1 MVETK
6 KVLFIGPP
14 GTGKTTIKHVFFEM
28 VSPLKL
34 LKNTLDPTRGINS
47 SIYSF
52 FELDLGVF
60 DLAGQE
66 NEDWFSKDSNIFKHS
81 NLIICVLDINRYLRE
96 NIEFIGDVIRIQ
108 NDLKLSN
115 CSIAILL
122 HKIDLIEP
130 LYLQQ
135 KLKAINDYLIN
146 EKRQYMNSQIYATS
160 ITKKYFLQTYDI
172 ISQLF
177 CDLLNYKIGSI
188 NEKACQDLKLDLQIV
203 VQYSDLMEHNI
214 TDLFYDL
221 DLSNKDA
228 TPRLERLE
236 KLGFL
241 EFSDNTSN
249 FHLTERANFLK
260 SGIQLENTDEKEKET
275 KINKILE
282 SLYIFSN
289 LNQKKE
295 V

>member
-1 MVETK
+1 MVDTK

-14 GTGKTTIKHVFFEM
+14 GTGKTTIKSVFFEM

-34 LKNTLDPTRGINS
+34 LKNTLDPTRGKNS

-52 FELDLGVF
+52 FNLDLGVF

-66 NEDWFSKDSNIFKHS
+66 NENWFNKEKSVFNHT
-81 NLIICVLDINRYLRE
+81 NLIICVLDINRYLGE

-108 NDLKLSN
+108 NDLKLTN

-135 KLKAINDYLIN
+135 KLKAINNYLLK
-146 EKRQYMNSQIYATS
+146 EKRQDLSSHIYPTS
-160 ITKKYFLQTYDI
+160 ITKKYFLETYDI
-172 ISQLF
+172 MSQLF
-177 CDLLNYKIGSI
+177 SNLTNCKTEPRY
-188 NEKACQDLKLDLQIV
+188 EKVFQDFKLDLQII
-203 VQYSDLMEHNI
+203 VQYSDLKEHKI

-221 DLSNKDA
+221 NLSSKDA
-228 TPRLERLE
+228 TPRLNRLE
-236 KLGFL
+236 KLGFI
-241 EFSDNTSN
+241 EFSENSHN
-249 FHLTERANFLK
+249 FYLTERANFFKLGLK
-260 SGIQLENTDEKEKET
+260 SEEIDEKET

-289 LNQKKE
+289 INQKNE
-295 V
+295 M

>member
-6 KVLFIGPP
+6 KVIFFGPP
-14 GTGKTTIKHVFFEM
+14 GTGKTTIKYVFFEM

-34 LKNTLDPTRGINS
+34 LKNALDPTRGINS

-66 NEDWFSKDSNIFKHS
+66 NDVWFNKDNKIFNQT
-81 NLIICVLDINRYLRE
+81 NLIICVLDVNRYLKE
-96 NIEFIGDVIRIQ
+96 NMEFIQDVIKLQ
-108 NDLKLSN
+108 KDLKLSS

-122 HKIDLIEP
+122 HKIDLIES
-130 LYLQQ
+130 LYLRQ
-135 KLKAINDYLIN
+135 KLKAISDFLTN
-146 EKRQYMNSQIYATS
+146 EKRQDIVSMIYPTS
-160 ITKKYFLQTYDI
+160 ITKKYFLETYDV

-177 CDLLNYKIGSI
+177 CNVIRHKIGPI
-188 NEKACQDLKLDLQIV
+188 NEKRFQDLKLDLQII
-203 VQYSDLMEHNI
+203 VQYSDLKEHKI
-214 TDLFYDL
+214 SDLFYDL
-221 DLSNKDA
+221 DISNKDA
-228 TPRLERLE
+228 TPRLKRLE

-241 EFSDNTSN
+241 KFSDNAPK
-249 FHLTERANFLK
+249 FHLTERANFFKLGLK
-260 SGIQLENTDEKEKET
+260 SEKIDEKDT
-275 KINKILE
+275 KINKVLE

-289 LNQKKE
+289 LNQKDE

>member
-1 MVETK
+1 MVDTK
-6 KVLFIGPP
+6 KVIFIGPP
-14 GTGKTTIKHVFFEM
+14 GTGKTTIKNVFFEM

-34 LKNTLDPTRGINS
+34 LKNALDPTRGINS

-66 NEDWFSKDSNIFKHS
+66 NADWFSKEKNIFNHT
-81 NLIICVLDINRYLRE
+81 NLIICVLDINRYLGE
-96 NIEFIGDVIRIQ
+96 NIEFISDIIRIQ

-146 EKRQYMNSQIYATS
+146 ENRQEVSSQIYPTS
-160 ITKKYFLQTYDI
+160 ITKKYFLETFDI

-177 CDLLNYKIGSI
+177 CNLIRYKIGSI
-188 NEKACQDLKLDLQIV
+188 NEKVLQDLRVDLGII
-203 VQYSDLMEHNI
+203 VQYSDLQEHKI

-221 DLSNKDA
+221 NLSNKDA
-228 TPRLERLE
+228 IPRLKRLE

-241 EFSDNTSN
+241 EFSENSRN
-249 FHLTERANFLK
+249 FHLTERADFLEL
-260 SGIQLENTDEKEKET
+260 GLESEDINEKET
-275 KINKILE
+275 KINKVLE

-289 LNQKKE
+289 VNHKKE

>member
-14 GTGKTTIKHVFFEM
+14 GTGKTTIKNVFFEM
-28 VSPLKL
+28 VNPLKL

-66 NEDWFSKDSNIFKHS
+66 NDDWFSKDSNIFNHT
-81 NLIICVLDINRYLRE
+81 NLIICVLDINRYLGE
-96 NIEFIGDVIRIQ
+96 NIEFISDVIRIQ

-130 LYLQQ
+130 LYLQR

-146 EKRQYMNSQIYATS
+146 EKRQDMSFQIYPTS
-160 ITKKYFLQTYDI
+160 ITKKYFLETYDI
-172 ISQLF
+172 MSHLF
-177 CDLLNYKIGSI
+177 SNLIGYKIGSI
-188 NEKACQDLKLDLQIV
+188 NEKLFQDFKIDLQII
-203 VQYSDLMEHNI
+203 VQYSDQKEHKI

-221 DLSNKDA
+221 DISSKDA
-228 TPRLERLE
+228 TPRLKRLE

-241 EFSDNTSN
+241 EFLENSHN
-249 FHLTERANFLK
+249 FQLTERADFFRLGLK
-260 SGIQLENTDEKEKET
+260 SEEIDEKET

-289 LNQKKE
+289 LNQKK
-295 V
+295 

>member
-14 GTGKTTIKHVFFEM
+14 GTGKTTIKTVFFEM
-28 VSPLKL
+28 VNPLKL

-52 FELDLGVF
+52 FNLELGVF

-66 NEDWFSKDSNIFKHS
+66 NENWFSKESTIFNNS
-81 NLIICVLDINRYLRE
+81 NLIICVLDINSYLGE
-96 NIEFIGDVIRIQ
+96 IIEFIDDVIRIQ
-108 NDLKLSN
+108 NDLKLIN
-115 CSIAILL
+115 CSIVILL
-122 HKIDLIEP
+122 HKIDLIKP
-130 LYLQQ
+130 LYLRQ
-135 KLKAINDYLIN
+135 KLKAINDNLRN
-146 EKRQYMNSQIYATS
+146 EKKQDMSTQIYPTS
-160 ITKKYFLQTYDI
+160 ITKKYFLETYDI

-177 CDLLNYKIGSI
+177 SKLTDYKTGSM
-188 NEKACQDLKLDLQIV
+188 NEKVFQDFKLDLQII
-203 VQYSDLMEHNI
+203 VQYSDLKEYKI
-214 TDLFYDL
+214 IDLFYDL
-221 DLSNKDA
+221 DLSRKNA
-228 TPRLERLE
+228 TPRLKKLE

-241 EFSDNTSN
+241 KFTEKSN
-249 FHLTERANFLK
+249 NFQLTERANFFKLGLN
-260 SGIQLENTDEKEKET
+260 SGDIDEKEN

-289 LNQKKE
+289 LNQKTE

>member
-14 GTGKTTIKHVFFEM
+14 GTGKTTIKNVFFEM

-66 NEDWFSKDSNIFKHS
+66 NEDWFSKDSNIFNHT
-81 NLIICVLDINRYLRE
+81 NLIICVLDINRYLGE
-96 NIEFIGDVIRIQ
+96 NIDFIGDVIKIQ
-108 NDLKLSN
+108 DDLKLGN

-135 KLKAINDYLIN
+135 KLKAINDYLKN
-146 EKRQYMNSQIYATS
+146 EKRQDLSTQIFPTS
-160 ITKKYFLQTYDI
+160 ITKKYFIETYDI
-172 ISQLF
+172 VSQLF
-177 CDLLNYKIGSI
+177 CNLIKDKIESI
-188 NEKACQDLKLDLQIV
+188 NEEIFKDFRLDLQIIL
-203 VQYSDLMEHNI
+203 QYSDLKEHLI

-221 DLSNKDA
+221 DLSSKD
-228 TPRLERLE
+228 TTLRLKRLE

-241 EFSDNTSN
+241 EFSKNSRYFN
-249 FHLTERANFLK
+249 LTERASFFKLGLK
-260 SGIQLENTDEKEKET
+260 SEEIDEKET

-289 LNQKKE
+289 LIQKNG

>member
-14 GTGKTTIKHVFFEM
+14 GTGKTTIKNVFFEM

-66 NEDWFSKDSNIFKHS
+66 NDDWFSKERNIFNHT
-81 NLIICVLDINRYLRE
+81 NLIICVLDINRYLGE
-96 NIEFIGDVIRIQ
+96 NIEFISDVIGIQ

-146 EKRQYMNSQIYATS
+146 EKRQDLSFQIYPTS
-160 ITKKYFLQTYDI
+160 ITKKYFLETYDI

-177 CDLLNYKIGSI
+177 CNLIKYKIGPI
-188 NEKACQDLKLDLQIV
+188 NEKVFQDLKLDLQII
-203 VQYSDLMEHNI
+203 VQYSDLKDHKI

-221 DLSNKDA
+221 DLSSKDA
-228 TPRLERLE
+228 SPRLKRLE

-241 EFSDNTSN
+241 EFSENSHN
-249 FHLTERANFLK
+249 FQLTERADFFRLGLK
-260 SGIQLENTDEKEKET
+260 SEEIDEKET

-289 LNQKKE
+289 LNQKNE
-295 V
+295 L

>member
-1 MVETK
+1 MVDTK

-14 GTGKTTIKHVFFEM
+14 GTGKTTIKSVFFEM

-34 LKNTLDPTRGINS
+34 LKNTLDPTRGKNS

-52 FELDLGVF
+52 FNLDLGVF

-66 NEDWFSKDSNIFKHS
+66 NENWFNKEKSVFNHT
-81 NLIICVLDINRYLRE
+81 NLIICVLDINRYLGE

-108 NDLKLSN
+108 NDLKLTN

-135 KLKAINDYLIN
+135 KLKAINNYLLK
-146 EKRQYMNSQIYATS
+146 EKRQDLSSHIYPTS
-160 ITKKYFLQTYDI
+160 ITKKYFLETYDI
-172 ISQLF
+172 MSQLF
-177 CDLLNYKIGSI
+177 SNLTNCNAEPSY
-188 NEKACQDLKLDLQIV
+188 EKLFQDFKLDLEII
-203 VQYSDLMEHNI
+203 VQYSDLKEHKI
-214 TDLFYDL
+214 TELFYDL
-221 DLSNKDA
+221 NFSSKDA
-228 TPRLERLE
+228 TPRLNRLE
-236 KLGFL
+236 KLGFI
-241 EFSDNTSN
+241 EFSENSHN
-249 FHLTERANFLK
+249 FQLTERANFFKLGLK
-260 SGIQLENTDEKEKET
+260 AEEIDEKET

-289 LNQKKE
+289 LNQKNE
-295 V
+295 L

>member
-14 GTGKTTIKHVFFEM
+14 GTGKSTIKNIFFEM

-34 LKNTLDPTRGINS
+34 LKNTLVPTRGINS

-52 FELDLGVF
+52 FNLDLGVF

-66 NEDWFSKDSNIFKHS
+66 NENWFSKDNSIFNHA
-81 NLIICVLDINRYLRE
+81 NLIFCVLDINRYLGE

-108 NDLKLSN
+108 NDLKLTN
-115 CSIAILL
+115 CSISILL

-130 LYLQQ
+130 LYLQK
-135 KLKAINDYLIN
+135 KLKAINDYLIK
-146 EKRQYMNSQIYATS
+146 EKRQDLSSHIYPTS
-160 ITKKYFLQTYDI
+160 IAKKYFLETYDI
-172 ISQLF
+172 MSQLF
-177 CDLLNYKIGSI
+177 SNLTNCKTEPSY
-188 NEKACQDLKLDLQIV
+188 EKVFQDFKLDLQII
-203 VQYSDLMEHNI
+203 VQYSDLKEHKL

-221 DLSNKDA
+221 NFSSKDA
-228 TPRLERLE
+228 MSRLYRLE

-241 EFSDNTSN
+241 EFSENSHN
-249 FHLTERANFLK
+249 FQLTERANFFKLGLK
-260 SGIQLENTDEKEKET
+260 SEEIDEKET

-289 LNQKKE
+289 LNQKNE

>member
-1 MVETK
+1 MAETK
-6 KVLFIGPP
+6 KIVFVGPP
-14 GTGKTTIKHVFFEM
+14 NTGKTTIKKVFFEM

-34 LKNTLDPTRGINS
+34 LKNSLDPTRGINS

-66 NEDWFSKDSNIFKHS
+66 NENWFSKDSNIFNHA
-81 NLIICVLDINRYLRE
+81 NLIICVLDISRYLRE
-96 NIEFIGDVIRIQ
+96 IIEFIGDVIRIQ
-108 NDLKLSN
+108 KDLKLIN

-135 KLKAINDYLIN
+135 KLKAINDYLI
-146 EKRQYMNSQIYATS
+146 KKKKQDMSSHIYPTS
-160 ITKKYFLQTYDI
+160 ITKKYFLETYDI

-177 CDLLNYKIGSI
+177 SNLADYKIGSRYD
-188 NEKACQDLKLDLQIV
+188 KVFQDFKLDLQII
-203 VQYSDLMEHNI
+203 VQYSDLKEHKI

-221 DLSNKDA
+221 DLLSKDT
-228 TPRLERLE
+228 TPRLKRLE

-241 EFSDNTSN
+241 EFSENSHN
-249 FHLTERANFLK
+249 FQLTERANFFKLGLK
-260 SGIQLENTDEKEKET
+260 AEEIDEKAT

-289 LNQKKE
+289 LNQKNE

>member
-6 KVLFIGPP
+6 KVVFIGPP
-14 GTGKTTIKHVFFEM
+14 GTGKTTIKKVFFEM

-34 LKNTLDPTRGINS
+34 LKNALDPTRGINS

-52 FELDLGVF
+52 FDLDLGVF

-66 NEDWFSKDSNIFKHS
+66 NADWFSKDSNIFNHT
-81 NLIICVLDINRYLRE
+81 NLIICVLDINRYLKE
-96 NIEFIGDVIRIQ
+96 NIEFIGDIIRIQ

-122 HKIDLIEP
+122 HKIDLTEP

-135 KLKAINDYLIN
+135 KLKAINDYLVN
-146 EKRQYMNSQIYATS
+146 EKRQDLSSQIYPTS
-160 ITKKYFLQTYDI
+160 ITKKYFLETYDI

-177 CDLLNYKIGSI
+177 CNLIKYKIGDI
-188 NEKACQDLKLDLQIV
+188 NEKVLHDLRVDLGII
-203 VQYSDLMEHNI
+203 VQYSDLKDHKI
-214 TDLFYDL
+214 ADLFYDL
-221 DLSNKDA
+221 NLSNKDA
-228 TPRLERLE
+228 TPRLQRLE

-241 EFSDNTSN
+241 EFSENSPN
-249 FHLTERANFLK
+249 FHLTERAGFLEL
-260 SGIQLENTDEKEKET
+260 GLESEDFDEKET

-289 LNQKKE
+289 INQIKE

>member
-14 GTGKTTIKHVFFEM
+14 GTGKSTIKNVFFEM

-34 LKNTLDPTRGINS
+34 LKNTLVPTRGINS

-52 FELDLGVF
+52 FNLDLGVF

-66 NEDWFSKDSNIFKHS
+66 NENWFSKDNGIFEYA
-81 NLIICVLDINRYLRE
+81 NLIICVLDINRYLGE

-108 NDLKLSN
+108 NDLKLTN
-115 CSIAILL
+115 CSILILL

-130 LYLQQ
+130 LYLQK
-135 KLKAINDYLIN
+135 KLKAINDYLIK
-146 EKRQYMNSQIYATS
+146 EKRQDLSSNIYPTS
-160 ITKKYFLQTYDI
+160 IAKKYFLETYDI
-172 ISQLF
+172 MSQLF
-177 CDLLNYKIGSI
+177 SSLTNCKTEPSY
-188 NEKACQDLKLDLQIV
+188 EKVFQDFKLDLQII
-203 VQYSDLMEHNI
+203 VQYSDLKEHKL

-221 DLSNKDA
+221 NFSSKDA
-228 TPRLERLE
+228 TPRLYRLE

-241 EFSDNTSN
+241 EFSENSHN
-249 FHLTERANFLK
+249 FQLTERANFFKLGLK
-260 SGIQLENTDEKEKET
+260 SDEIDEKET

-289 LNQKKE
+289 LNQKNE

>member
-6 KVLFIGPP
+6 KVIFIGPP
-14 GTGKTTIKHVFFEM
+14 GTGKTTIKNVFFEM

-34 LKNTLDPTRGINS
+34 LKNALDPTRGINS

-52 FELDLGVF
+52 FDFDLGVF

-66 NEDWFSKDSNIFKHS
+66 NDDWFNKDNKIFNQT
-81 NLIICVLDINRYLRE
+81 NLIICVLDVNRYLGE
-96 NIEFIGDVIRIQ
+96 NIEFIQDVIKLQ

-130 LYLQQ
+130 LYLTQ
-135 KLKAINDYLIN
+135 KLKAISPFLKD
-146 EKRQYMNSQIYATS
+146 EKRHDIIPQIYPTS
-160 ITKKYFLQTYDI
+160 ITKKYFLETYDI

-177 CDLLNYKIGSI
+177 CNLIRDKIGPM
-188 NEKACQDLKLDLQIV
+188 NENLFQDLKKDLQIII
-203 VQYSDLMEHNI
+203 QYSDLKEHKRSDI
-214 TDLFYDL
+214 FYDL
-221 DLSNKDA
+221 DFSNKDA
-228 TPRLERLE
+228 LPRLKRLE

-241 EFSDNTSN
+241 EFSENSPN
-249 FHLTERANFLK
+249 FQLTERANFFNLGLK
-260 SGIQLENTDEKEKET
+260 SETIDEKDA

-289 LNQKKE
+289 LNQKE
-295 V
+295 DRGL

>member
-14 GTGKTTIKHVFFEM
+14 GTGKSTIKNVFFEM

-52 FELDLGVF
+52 FNLDLGVF

-66 NEDWFSKDSNIFKHS
+66 NENWFSKDNDIFNHA
-81 NLIICVLDINRYLRE
+81 NLILCILDVNRYLGE
-96 NIEFIGDVIRIQ
+96 NIEFISDVIRIQ
-108 NDLKLSN
+108 NDLKLTN

-135 KLKAINDYLIN
+135 KLKAINNYLIT
-146 EKRQYMNSQIYATS
+146 EKRQDLSSKIYPTS
-160 ITKKYFLQTYDI
+160 IAKKYFLETYDI
-172 ISQLF
+172 MSKLF
-177 CDLLNYKIGSI
+177 SNLTDCKAESNY
-188 NEKACQDLKLDLQIV
+188 EKVFQDFKFDLQII
-203 VQYSDLMEHNI
+203 VQYSDLKEHKL
-214 TDLFYDL
+214 TELFYDL
-221 DLSNKDA
+221 NLSSKDA
-228 TPRLERLE
+228 TPRLNRLE
-236 KLGFL
+236 KLGFIKFAENL
-241 EFSDNTSN
+241 RN
-249 FHLTERANFLK
+249 FQLTERANFFKLGLK
-260 SGIQLENTDEKEKET
+260 PEEIDEKET

-289 LNQKKE
+289 LNQKNE
-295 V
+295 M

>member
-14 GTGKTTIKHVFFEM
+14 GTGKTTIKNVFFEM

-52 FELDLGVF
+52 FNLDLGVF

-66 NEDWFSKDSNIFKHS
+66 NENWFSKNSNIFNHA
-81 NLIICVLDINRYLRE
+81 NLIICVLDISRYLKE

-108 NDLKLSN
+108 NDLKLTN

-130 LYLQQ
+130 LYLQH

-146 EKRQYMNSQIYATS
+146 EEKQDMSSQIYPTS
-160 ITKKYFLQTYDI
+160 IAKKYFLETYDI

-177 CDLLNYKIGSI
+177 SNLTDYKLGSI
-188 NEKACQDLKLDLQIV
+188 NEEVFQDFKLDLQII
-203 VQYSDLMEHNI
+203 VQYSDLKEHKI

-221 DLSNKDA
+221 DLSSKNA
-228 TPRLERLE
+228 TPRLKRLE

-241 EFSDNTSN
+241 EFSENSHN
-249 FHLTERANFLK
+249 FQLTERANFFKLGLT
-260 SGIQLENTDEKEKET
+260 SEEIDEKET

-289 LNQKKE
+289 LNQKNE

>member
-1 MVETK
+1 
-6 KVLFIGPP
+6 
-14 GTGKTTIKHVFFEM
+14 
-28 VSPLKL
+28 
-34 LKNTLDPTRGINS
+34 
-47 SIYSF
+47 
-52 FELDLGVF
+52 
-60 DLAGQE
+60 
-66 NEDWFSKDSNIFKHS
+66 
-81 NLIICVLDINRYLRE
+81 
-96 NIEFIGDVIRIQ
+96 
-108 NDLKLSN
+108 
-115 CSIAILL
+115 
-122 HKIDLIEP
+122 
-130 LYLQQ
+130 
-135 KLKAINDYLIN
+135 
-146 EKRQYMNSQIYATS
+146 MNSQIYATS

-177 CDLLNYKIGSI
+177 CNLLDYKIGSI

-214 TDLFYDL
+214 ADLFYDL
-221 DLSNKDA
+221 DSSNKDA